1 MTGIEDEALAAV
13 PVFPLPHVVLFPEV
27 MLPLHIFEPRYRAML
42 SDCLDRD
49 GTLVIAQVD
58 RDTGRISDV
67 AGVGV
72 IVDHRPFPDGR
83 ANIVVAG
90 AARVRLDELVCE
102 DLPRYPYKRARAS
115 RLDERVVEVADADRA
130 ALVAA
135 ATMFVT
141 EVKKHDPTFEFR
153 MPAQPTAG
161 MLADSCAFHLVVDAA
176 VRQAILEEL
185 DPRVRVR
192 MVMDQLALQHGA
204 MLGET
209 KGTVLN

>member
-1 MTGIEDEALAAV
+1 MNRIEAEALASV

-27 MLPLHIFEPRYRAML
+27 LLPLHIFEPRYRAML
-42 SDCLDRD
+42 SDVLDGD
-49 GTLVIAQVD
+49 GALVIAQVD
-58 RDTGRISDV
+58 RDTGRIADV
-67 AGVGV
+67 AGIGV
-72 IVDHRPFPDGR
+72 VVDHRSLPDGR
-83 ANIVVAG
+83 SNIVVAG
-90 AARVRLDELVCE
+90 AARVRLDELVLE
-102 DLPRYPYKRARAS
+102 DLPRYPYKRARAT
-115 RLDERVVEVADADRA
+115 RLPELEASVPDADRA

-141 EVKKHDPTFEFR
+141 EVKKHDPTFEFQ

-161 MLADSCAFHLVVDAA
+161 VLADSCAFHLIVDAA
-176 VRQAILEEL
+176 ICQAILEEL

-204 MLGET
+204 MLGEV